1 MTTEYRDGDFAN
13 PTAVCDVIMKGG
25 ITSGVVYPRALT
37 ELARQFRFSQVGGT
51 SAGAIA
57 ASAAAA
63 AEYGRHVPGAGFVLL
78 AKLPD
83 EVGKILFNL
92 FQPTRALKPV
102 FDILVGAIGNDS
114 TATKVMRV
122 IGAALAGFAFA
133 AAAGALPGLL
143 IVVAGWCYSNL
154 ALAVLGVLLLL
165 IGTLTAVALCL
176 YRAITKGI
184 PGNDFGLCPGKTQ
197 PGNSTAGLSDWL
209 ADKIDEIAGRDPK
222 KDPPLTFGDLSPAEA
237 TGAPRHKISLKM
249 MTTNLTLRRPYSL
262 PFTEANEKIYAFK
275 LADFERLF
283 PARIT
288 SWLTAHCEKVD
299 DPTGEHVDLYRF
311 PEPENLPLIV
321 ATRMSLSF
329 PILFCAVPLYAR
341 DFTFASEA
349 ERAKWRKNLFSD
361 GGLSNNFPIQ
371 FFDRMLP
378 NSATFGITLDDFSE
392 KRVPEDIRKQYPHQ
406 DDPHQRVWL
415 PKTTSAGS
423 GVLIAGEPLHG
434 IAAFFSRLLDAAM
447 SWQDNLQS
455 TLPGYRDRIVHVG
468 LKSDEGGLNITM
480 PQQLVD
486 RLAGFGDQA
495 GVDMRDEFDLDEH
508 RWRRFLVAMDR
519 MDHTLNEIAAAYNG
533 QGGIESFAAFLDRYP
548 KPPKPVS
555 YKDAARDHLETLKSR
570 VADLADLSRRWEAQ
584 LQIPDEELPHPK
596 TDLRISPRP

>member
-1 MTTEYRDGDFAN
+1 MANEYVDGDFAN
-13 PTAVCDVIMKGG
+13 PAAICDVIMKGG
-25 ITSGVVYPRALT
+25 ITSGVVYPLALT
-37 ELARQFRFSQVGGT
+37 ELAKQFRFSQVGGT

-63 AEYGRHVPGAGFVLL
+63 AEYGRHVPGRGFVLL
-78 AKLPD
+78 AKLPA
-83 EVGKILFNL
+83 EVGKILFSL
-92 FQPTRALKPV
+92 FQPIPALKPV
-102 FDILVGAIGNDS
+102 FDILVAAIGNDS
-114 TATKVMRV
+114 TMTKVMRV

-143 IVVAGWCYSNL
+143 VVVAGCWYSNL
-154 ALAVLGVLLLL
+154 ALALLGLLLLL
-165 IGTLTAVALCL
+165 IGIIIGVALCL

-197 PGNSTAGLSDWL
+197 PGNSTPGLSDWL
-209 ADKIDEIAGRDPK
+209 ADKIDDIAGRDPK
-222 KDPPLTFGDLSPAEA
+222 KDPPLTFGDLSPAE
-237 TGAPRHKISLKM
+237 GAGHKITLRM

-262 PFTEANEKIYAFK
+262 PFNEKIYAFR

-288 SWLTAHCEKVD
+288 SYLAAHCEKLD
-299 DPTGEHVDLYRF
+299 DATGEYGDLYKF
-311 PEPENLPLIV
+311 PEAENLPLIV

-329 PILFCAVPLYAR
+329 PMLFCAVPLYAR
-341 DFTFASEA
+341 DFTFQSKE
-349 ERAKWRKNLFSD
+349 EQAKWRKNLFSD

-378 NSATFGITLDDFSE
+378 NSPTFGITLDDFSE
-392 KRVPEDIRKQYPHQ
+392 KRVPEQIKAKYPP
-406 DDPHQRVWL
+406 DDPHSRVWL
-415 PKTTSAGS
+415 PPTDQPRS
-423 GVLIAGEPLHG
+423 GVLIPGEPLHG

-468 LKSDEGGLNITM
+468 LESDEGGLNITM
-480 PQQLVD
+480 PPKLVL
-486 RLAGFGDQA
+486 RLGEYGAQA
-495 GVDMRDEFDLDEH
+495 GLDMRDEFDLDEH

-519 MDHTLNEIAAAYNG
+519 MDHTLDEIAAAYNG
-533 QGGIESFAAFLDRYP
+533 QGGIESFAAFLNRYP
-548 KPPKPVS
+548 NPPNPVS

-570 VADLADLSRRWEAQ
+570 AADLAELSRRWEAQ
-584 LQIPDEELPHPK
+584 LQIPDAELPHPK
-596 TDLRISPRP
+596 TDLRITPRP

>member
-1 MTTEYRDGDFAN
+1 MTNGYVDSDFAN
-13 PTAVCDVIMKGG
+13 PTKVCDVIMKGG
-25 ITSGVVYPRALT
+25 ITSGVVYPLALT
-37 ELARQFRFSQVGGT
+37 ELAKQFRFSQVGGT

-57 ASAAAA
+57 AAAAAA
-63 AEYGRHVPGAGFVLL
+63 AEYGRHVPGRGFALL
-78 AKLPD
+78 AKLPA
-83 EVGKILFNL
+83 EVGKILFSL
-92 FQPTRALKPV
+92 FQPTPALKPV
-102 FDILVGAIGNDS
+102 FEIAVAAIGNDGTS
-114 TATKVMRV
+114 TKVMRV
-122 IGAALAGFAFA
+122 IGAALAGFALA

-143 IVVAGWCYSNL
+143 IAVAGWWYSNL
-154 ALAVLGVLLLL
+154 ALALLGVLLLL
-165 IGTLTAVALCL
+165 IGVIVGVAICV
-176 YRAITKGI
+176 YRAVSTGI
-184 PGNDFGLCPGKTQ
+184 PDNDFGLCPGKTQ
-197 PGNSTAGLSDWL
+197 PGNSTPGLSDWL

-222 KDPPLTFGDLSPAEA
+222 TDPPLTFGDLSPAD
-237 TGAPRHKISLKM
+237 GVGHKITLRM

-262 PFTEANEKIYAFK
+262 PFNEKIYAFK

-283 PARIT
+283 PARVT

-299 DPTGEHVDLYRF
+299 DATGEHADLYKF

-329 PILFCAVPLYAR
+329 PLLFCAVPLYAR

-378 NSATFGITLDDFSE
+378 NAPTFGISLDDFNE
-392 KRVPEDIRKQYPHQ
+392 ERVPEDIRKQHPQ
-406 DDPHQRVWL
+406 DDDPHQRVWL

-423 GVLIAGEPLHG
+423 GVLIPGEPLHG
-434 IAAFFSRLLDAAM
+434 IVAFFLRLIDAAKD
-447 SWQDNLQS
+447 WQDNLQS

-480 PQQLVD
+480 PSKLVST
-486 RLAGFGDQA
+486 LGAYGEQA

-519 MDHTLNEIAAAYNG
+519 LDHTLDEIAAAYNG
-533 QGGIESFAAFLDRYP
+533 QGGIESFQAFLNRYP
-548 KPPKPVS
+548 YPPNPVS
-555 YKDAARDHLETLKSR
+555 YKDAARDYLETLKTR
-570 VADLADLSRRWEAQ
+570 VMAVAKLKRSRRSGRDYLA
-584 LQIPDEELPHPK
+584 
-596 TDLRISPRP
+596 TSGNGVRTAAARIANRYSD

>member
-1 MTTEYRDGDFAN
+1 MTNGYADSDFAN

-25 ITSGVVYPRALT
+25 ITSGVVYPLALT
-37 ELARQFRFSQVGGT
+37 ELARQFRLSQVGGT

-63 AEYGRHVPGAGFVLL
+63 AEYGRHVPGGGFARL
-78 AKLPD
+78 AKLPA
-83 EVGKILFNL
+83 EVGKILFSL
-92 FQPTRALKPV
+92 FQPTPALKPV
-102 FDILVGAIGNDS
+102 FDIAVAAIGNDG

-143 IVVAGWCYSNL
+143 IVVAGWWYANL

-165 IGTLTAVALCL
+165 IGIVVGIALCL

-184 PGNDFGLCPGKTQ
+184 PDNDFGLCPGKSQ
-197 PGNSTAGLSDWL
+197 PGNSNPGLSDWL
-209 ADKIDEIAGRDPK
+209 ADLIDEIAGRDPK
-222 KDPPLTFGDLSPAEA
+222 KDPPLTFGDLAPA
-237 TGAPRHKISLKM
+237 GDGSGKITLRM

-262 PFTEANEKIYAFK
+262 PFTEANKKIYAFR

-288 SWLTAHCEKVD
+288 AYLTAHCEKVVD
-299 DPTGEHVDLYRF
+299 GEYGDLYKF
-311 PEPENLPLIV
+311 PAPENLPVIV

-329 PILFCAVPLYAR
+329 PLLFCAVPLYAQ
-341 DFTFASEA
+341 DFTFRDEA
-349 ERAKWRKNLFSD
+349 EKLRWRKNLFSD

-378 NSATFGITLDDFSE
+378 NSPTFGISLDDFNE
-392 KRVPEDIRKQYPHQ
+392 KRVPEKIKAQYPP
-406 DDPHQRVWL
+406 DDPHSRVWM
-415 PKTTSAGS
+415 PPTDQPRS
-423 GVLIAGEPLHG
+423 GVLIPGEPLHG
-434 IAAFFSRLLDAAM
+434 IVAFFSRLIDAAKD
-447 SWQDNLQS
+447 WQDNLQS

-468 LKSDEGGLNITM
+468 LEPNEGGLNINM
-480 PQQLVD
+480 PGELVQ
-486 RLAGFGDQA
+486 RLGNYGALA

-519 MDHTLNEIAAAYNG
+519 MDHTLDEIAAAYNG
-533 QGGIESFAAFLDRYP
+533 QGGIESFAAFLNRYP
-548 KPPKPVS
+548 YPPNPVS
-555 YKDAARDHLETLKSR
+555 YKDAARDHLETLKTR
-570 VADLADLSRRWEAQ
+570 VADLAELSRRWEAQ
-584 LQIPDEELPHPK
+584 LQIPDAELPHPK
-596 TDLRISPRP
+596 TDLRITPQP

>member
-1 MTTEYRDGDFAN
+1 MANEYVDGDFAN
-13 PTAVCDVIMKGG
+13 PSAVCDVIMKGG
-25 ITSGVVYPRALT
+25 ITSGVVYPLALT

-63 AEYGRHVPGAGFVLL
+63 AEYGRNVPGRGFVLL
-78 AKLPD
+78 AKLPA
-83 EVGKILFNL
+83 EVGKILFSL
-92 FQPTRALKPV
+92 FQPIPALKPV
-102 FDILVGAIGNDS
+102 FDILVAAIGNDS
-114 TATKVMRV
+114 TMTKVMRV

-143 IVVAGWCYSNL
+143 VVVAGWWCSNL
-154 ALAVLGVLLLL
+154 ALALLGLLLLL
-165 IGTLTAVALCL
+165 IGIIIGIALCL

-197 PGNSTAGLSDWL
+197 PGNSTPGLSDWL
-209 ADKIDEIAGRDPK
+209 ADKIDDIAGRDPK
-222 KDPPLTFGDLSPAEA
+222 TDPPLTFGDLSPAED
-237 TGAPRHKISLKM
+237 TGARRHKISLRM

-262 PFTEANEKIYAFK
+262 PFNEQIYAFR
-275 LADFERLF
+275 LVDFERLF

-288 SWLTAHCEKVD
+288 SYLATHCEKVD
-299 DPTGEHVDLYRF
+299 DKTGEYGDLYKF

-329 PILFCAVPLYAR
+329 PMLFCAVPLYAR

-349 ERAKWRKNLFSD
+349 ERAKWRKHLFSD

-378 NSATFGITLDDFSE
+378 NSPTFGITLDDFNE
-392 KRVPEDIRKQYPHQ
+392 KRLPEDIKKQYPPN
-406 DDPHQRVWL
+406 DPHSRVWL
-415 PKTTSAGS
+415 PKTTSPTS
-423 GVLIAGEPLHG
+423 GILIPGEPLHG

-468 LKSDEGGLNITM
+468 LKSDEGGLNIAM
-480 PQQLVD
+480 PPELVHK
-486 RLAGFGDQA
+486 LGDYGALA

-519 MDHTLNEIAAAYNG
+519 MDHTLDEIAAAYNG
-533 QGGIESFAAFLDRYP
+533 QGGIESFAAFLKRYP
-548 KPPKPVS
+548 NPPKPVS

-570 VADLADLSRRWEAQ
+570 VADLAELSRRWEAQ
-584 LQIPDEELPHPK
+584 LQIPDAELPHPK
-596 TDLRISPRP
+596 TDLRITPRP

>member
-1 MTTEYRDGDFAN
+1 MTNGYADNDFAN

-25 ITSGVVYPRALT
+25 ITSGVVYPLALT

-57 ASAAAA
+57 AAAAAA
-63 AEYGRHVPGAGFVLL
+63 AEYGRNVPGKGFVLL
-78 AKLPD
+78 AKLPA
-83 EVGKILFNL
+83 EVGEILFSL
-92 FQPTRALKPV
+92 FQPTASLQPM
-102 FDILVGAIGNDS
+102 FDIAVAAIGNDS
-114 TATKVMRV
+114 TTKKAIRM
-122 IGAALAGFAFA
+122 IGAALAGFAYA

-143 IVVAGWCYSNL
+143 IFVAGLWYCNPAL
-154 ALAVLGVLLLL
+154 ALLGVLLLL
-165 IGTLTAVALCL
+165 IGAIVGVAICV
-176 YRAITKGI
+176 YHAISKGI
-184 PGNDFGLCPGKTQ
+184 PDNDFGLCPGKTQ
-197 PGNSTAGLSDWL
+197 PGNSTPGLSDWL
-209 ADKIDEIAGRDPK
+209 ADKIDDIAGRDPN
-222 KDPPLTFGDLSPAEA
+222 KDPPLTFGDLAPAD
-237 TGAPRHKISLKM
+237 GAGAHKITLRM

-262 PFTEANEKIYAFK
+262 PFNEKIYAFR
-275 LADFERLF
+275 LADFDRLF

-288 SWLTAHCEKVD
+288 SWLTAHCEKVED
-299 DPTGEHVDLYRF
+299 TTGEHRDLYKF

-329 PILFCAVPLYAR
+329 PLLFCAVPLYAR

-378 NSATFGITLDDFSE
+378 NSPTFGISLDDFNE
-392 KRVPEDIRKQYPHQ
+392 ERVPEDIRKQYPQ
-406 DDPHQRVWL
+406 DDDPHQRVWL

-423 GVLIAGEPLHG
+423 GVLIPGEPLDG
-434 IAAFFSRLLDAAM
+434 IVAFFSRLIDAAKD
-447 SWQDNLQS
+447 WQDNLQS

-468 LKSDEGGLNITM
+468 LKPDEGGLNIAM
-480 PQQLVD
+480 PPDLVGT
-486 RLAGFGDQA
+486 LGKYGALA

-519 MDHTLNEIAAAYNG
+519 LDHTLDEIAAAYNG
-533 QGGIESFAAFLDRYP
+533 QGGIESFAAFLNRYP
-548 KPPKPVS
+548 YPPNPVS

-570 VADLADLSRRWEAQ
+570 AADLAELSRRWEAQ
-584 LQIPDEELPHPK
+584 VQIPDAELPHPK
-596 TDLRISPRP
+596 TDLRITPRP

>member
-1 MTTEYRDGDFAN
+1 MANEYKDGDFAN

-25 ITSGVVYPRALT
+25 ITSGVVYPLALT

-63 AEYGRHVPGAGFVLL
+63 AEYGRHAPGGGFVRL
-78 AKLPD
+78 AKLPA
-83 EVGKILFNL
+83 EVGKILFGL
-92 FQPTRALKPV
+92 FQPVPALKPV
-102 FDILVGAIGNDS
+102 FDILVAAIGNDS

-143 IVVAGWCYSNL
+143 IVVAAWRYANL
-154 ALAVLGVLLLL
+154 ALAGLGVLLLL
-165 IGTLTAVALCL
+165 IGVIIGVALCL

-184 PGNDFGLCPGKTQ
+184 PDNDFGLCPGTTQ
-197 PGNSTAGLSDWL
+197 PGNSGPGLSDWL
-209 ADKIDEIAGRDPK
+209 ADMIDETAGRDPR
-222 KDPPLTFGDLSPAEA
+222 KDPPLTFGDLSPTDDAG
-237 TGAPRHKISLKM
+237 TPRHKITLRM

-262 PFTEANEKIYAFK
+262 PFTEANKKIYAFR

-288 SWLTAHCEKVD
+288 SWLTAHCEKAVD
-299 DPTGEHVDLYRF
+299 PSGEYGDLYKF

-329 PILFCAVPLYAR
+329 PLLFCAVPLYAQ
-341 DFTFASEA
+341 DFTFRDQA
-349 ERAKWRKNLFSD
+349 EKIKWRKNLFSD

-378 NSATFGITLDDFSE
+378 NSPTFGISLDDFNE
-392 KRVPEDIRKQYPHQ
+392 KRVPENVKEQYPP
-406 DDPHQRVWL
+406 DDPRTRVWL
-415 PKTTSAGS
+415 PPTDNPRKGI
-423 GVLIAGEPLHG
+423 LIPGEPLHG
-434 IAAFFSRLLDAAM
+434 IVAFFSRLIDAAKD
-447 SWQDNLQS
+447 WQDNLQS

-480 PQQLVD
+480 PPKLVL
-486 RLAGFGDQA
+486 RLGNYGAQA
-495 GVDMRDEFDLDEH
+495 GMDMRDEFDLDEH

-519 MDHTLNEIAAAYNG
+519 MDHTLDEIAAAYNG
-533 QGGIESFAAFLDRYP
+533 QGGIESFAAFLNRYP
-548 KPPKPVS
+548 NPPNPVS

-570 VADLADLSRRWEAQ
+570 VADLAELSRRWQAQ
-584 LQIPDEELPHPK
+584 VQIPDAELPHPK
-596 TDLRISPRP
+596 TDLRITPRP

>member
-1 MTTEYRDGDFAN
+1 MANEYVDGDFAN

-25 ITSGVVYPRALT
+25 ITSGVVYPLALT
-37 ELARQFRFSQVGGT
+37 ELARQFRLSQVGGT

-63 AEYGRHVPGAGFVLL
+63 AEYGRHAPGAGFARL
-78 AKLPD
+78 AKLPA
-83 EVGKILFNL
+83 EVGNILFSL
-92 FQPTRALKPV
+92 FQPTPSLQPV
-102 FDILVGAIGNDS
+102 FDIAVASIGNDS
-114 TATKVMRV
+114 TMKKAMRM

-133 AAAGALPGLL
+133 AAVGALPGLL
-143 IVVAGWCYSNL
+143 IVVAGWWCADL
-154 ALAVLGVLLLL
+154 ALALLGVLLLL
-165 IGTLTAVALCL
+165 IGTLIGVALCL

-184 PGNDFGLCPGKTQ
+184 PDNDFGLCPGKSQ
-197 PGNSTAGLSDWL
+197 PGNSTPGLSDWL
-209 ADKIDEIAGRDPK
+209 ADLIDGLAGRDPK
-222 KDPPLTFGDLSPAEA
+222 RDPPLTFGDLSPAD
-237 TGAPRHKISLKM
+237 GGGHKITLRM

-262 PFTEANEKIYAFK
+262 PFTEADETIFAFR

-288 SWLTAHCEKVD
+288 SWLTAHCEKVE
-299 DPTGEHVDLYRF
+299 DPTGEYGDLYKF

-329 PILFCAVPLYAR
+329 PLLFCAVPLYAQ

-349 ERAKWRKNLFSD
+349 ERDKWRKNLFSD

-378 NSATFGITLDDFSE
+378 NSPTFGISLDDFNE
-392 KRVPEDIRKQYPHQ
+392 GRVPEDIKKQCPP
-406 DDPHQRVWL
+406 DDPHSRVWL
-415 PKTTSAGS
+415 PKTTSPTS
-423 GVLIAGEPLHG
+423 GILIPGEPLHG
-434 IAAFFSRLLDAAM
+434 IAAFFSRLIDAAKD
-447 SWQDNLQS
+447 WQDNLQS

-468 LKSDEGGLNITM
+468 LKSDEGGLNIAM
-480 PQQLVD
+480 PPKLVL
-486 RLAGFGDQA
+486 RLGEYGARA

-519 MDHTLNEIAAAYNG
+519 MDHTLDEIAAAYNG

-548 KPPKPVS
+548 NPPNPVS

-570 VADLADLSRRWEAQ
+570 AADLAELSRRWQAQ
-584 LQIPDEELPHPK
+584 LQIPDAELPHPK
-596 TDLRISPRP
+596 TDLRITPRP